1 MKPVNDQFLINAI
14 MDGGAKRQQAIRT
27 IYDDSVLKSKVI
39 NFVRNHG
46 GNTEDGQDIFHE
58 GIIALDR
65 NVREKKFREETS
77 LQGYLFSICRFAW
90 MNRARKQAKTTLV
103 DESKFF
109 DGKDEVT
116 PELTFENKER
126 NELLESILG
135 NLGDRCRKILE
146 MWKLSYSMSE
156 IASEMGLANDVQAR
170 KAKYRCHNSLIKFLS
185 EHPEINELLKNYYKK

>member
-1 MKPVNDQFLINAI
+1 MKPVNDQFLIQAI
-14 MDGGAKRQQAIRT
+14 LNGGTKRQQAIRT
-27 IYDDSVLKSKVI
+27 IYDDNVLKGKVI
-39 NFVRNHG
+39 NFVKNHG
-46 GNTEDGQDIFHE
+46 GNKEDGQDIFHE

-65 NVREKKFREETS
+65 NIREKKFREES
-77 LQGYLFSICRFAW
+77 SIQGYLFSICRFAW

-103 DESKFF
+103 DENKVF
-109 DGKDEVT
+109 DGADEET
-116 PELTFENKER
+116 PEMTFVNKER
-126 NELLESILG
+126 NELLESIMD

-185 EHPEINELLKNYYKK
+185 EHPEINELLKNYYKN